1 MSLTRRSFVKKTSYS
16 AAAIS
21 ILGAGT
27 ALAQNI
33 SSGQQGLISET
44 IVIPATMEWVSPQ
57 EWPNTP
63 AGRQAALND
72 GMNKLRE
79 LLQPNTKTNQV
90 WGDITNKS
98 KTFEIEMTPANF
110 ESVKLRVKPNGK
122 VEWLI
127 EVPEGTW
134 KFIYWK

>member
-1 MSLTRRSFVKKTSYS
+1 
-16 AAAIS
+16 
-21 ILGAGT
+21 
-27 ALAQNI
+27 
-33 SSGQQGLISET
+33 
-44 IVIPATMEWVSPQ
+44 
-57 EWPNTP
+57 
-63 AGRQAALND
+63 
-72 GMNKLRE
+72 MNKLRE

-98 KTFEIEMTPANF
+98 KTFKIEMTPANF